1 MTLTLCQ
8 SGNTNHQDL
17 LESAVIQSVM
27 SHFKQNLMHCSVIKS
42 LEREQNGSDDDSIAI
57 WKHTCENTADTVTK
71 PTVAAVLYVA
81 KHLLVGKAVLLP
93 WVCTIFLESYGW
105 TDSGNVNSL
114 ELSLELGETSVQF
127 SSRWLLHQLIV
138 YLESYLL
145 YKCVHKQI
153 GTILYRSGVDPIIS
167 LSWALSTLQASNSC
181 YNEPAKYDKSL
192 LSKEQVL
199 TYAGCIVNDM
209 VHEENK
215 KQSSASS
222 IIDPSQFSISECLQN
237 VDPLLVKFLLTATST
252 ARERQHCHIN
262 EQTKLAHTFFIIC
275 LLQFSTNR
283 KQPTFFHHLLSDV
296 VEVCSGSHQLM
307 RILGCVSLPD
317 THDRFVT
324 EHAQL
329 KCQTSI

>member
-1 MTLTLCQ
+1 
-8 SGNTNHQDL
+8 
-17 LESAVIQSVM
+17 
-27 SHFKQNLMHCSVIKS
+27 MHCSVIKS

-81 KHLLVGKAVLLP
+81 KHLLVGKAP
-93 WVCTIFLESYGW
+93 WVCRIFLESYGL

-114 ELSLELGETSVQF
+114 VLSLELGETSVQF

-145 YKCVHKQI
+145 YKCVHKKI
-153 GTILYRSGVDPIIS
+153 GTVLYHSGVDPIIS

-181 YNEPAKYDKSL
+181 YNEPAKHDKSL

-215 KQSSASS
+215 KQSFASS
-222 IIDPSQFSISECLQN
+222 LINQSQFRIS
-237 VDPLLVKFLLTATST
+237 
-252 ARERQHCHIN
+252 
-262 EQTKLAHTFFIIC
+262 
-275 LLQFSTNR
+275 
-283 KQPTFFHHLLSDV
+283 
-296 VEVCSGSHQLM
+296 
-307 RILGCVSLPD
+307 
-317 THDRFVT
+317 
-324 EHAQL
+324 
-329 KCQTSI
+329 